1 MADQKSFNVSG
12 YLTITGRKTYGGY
25 SGRIVKVTS
34 NKPALSNNEICIAI
48 NVKVPNAFFERL
60 TPVINIELP
69 QEAVVNPDVQ
79 TVIDLSAIE
88 IADKLKLDVT
98 EVSDMLS
105 QMLEAKKT
113 AGESLTNS

>member
-1 MADQKSFNVSG
+1 MADNKSFNVSG

-25 SGRIVKVTS
+25 TGRIVKVTS

-69 QEAVVNPDVQ
+69 SEAVVNPDVQ
-79 TVIDLSAIE
+79 TVIDLTAIE
-88 IADKLKLDVT
+88 VADKLHLEVTDVQDFLKQLV
-98 EVSDMLS
+98 E
-105 QMLEAKKT
+105 QKT
-113 AGESLTNS
+113 AEKALDK